1 MYLTVLIIL
10 TCIALIEVFNSEII
24 EKYKAVFVFG
34 VFCLFVFHDGFRWE
48 TGCDWDAYH
57 FFFEFFFQETQKEG
71 SLTSFEPGYVLFVG
85 AIRSLT
91 DEYSVYLIAHAILF
105 YTFVFYGIFKCSK
118 MPFTSLMILYMVIV
132 PYMGTNRQLLAVG
145 FYLTGLY
152 LLSKNYKWW
161 YFGIIILASLF
172 HRTALIGLLAY
183 FLGRKINKWV
193 FISVISICLII
204 NFSGIMNMLSPIAML
219 LVKDDV
225 MSEKL
230 MVYNELLDYN
240 VSPLTTIIS
249 LLRKV
254 LWIGILLYYDRLVED
269 KSKFYYICLNF
280 YFIGVAFY
288 VLLNGSVWQM
298 LMSRMSMYFGI
309 TEIFIVTYV
318 LRLFKPNYGKLIVML
333 LLSVYCWINISK
345 GFSNYGEDTD
355 YFEPYKGIF
364 INTDYVRQNTD

>member
-10 TCIALIEVFNSEII
+10 SCIALIEVFNSEII

-152 LLSKNYKWW
+152 LLSNNYKWW
-161 YFGIIILASLF
+161 YLGIIILASLF

-204 NFSGIMNMLSPIAML
+204 
-219 LVKDDV
+219 K
-225 MSEKL
+225 
-230 MVYNELLDYN
+230 
-240 VSPLTTIIS
+240 
-249 LLRKV
+249 
-254 LWIGILLYYDRLVED
+254 IGRAHV
-269 KSKFYYICLNF
+269 
-280 YFIGVAFY
+280 
-288 VLLNGSVWQM
+288 
-298 LMSRMSMYFGI
+298 
-309 TEIFIVTYV
+309 
-318 LRLFKPNYGKLIVML
+318 
-333 LLSVYCWINISK
+333 
-345 GFSNYGEDTD
+345 
-355 YFEPYKGIF
+355 
-364 INTDYVRQNTD
+364 